1 MTEKEREYGI
11 YKVTIIGSIVNFL
24 LLLFKFMA
32 GIVGNSS
39 AMIADAVHSL
49 SDFFTDIIVIFFV
62 KISNKPK
69 DKNHKYGH
77 GKYETLATLMIGI
90 ILLGIGLGIAW
101 KGTTSIYS
109 VIKGATL
116 ESPGI
121 IALLAA
127 ITSIIAKEV
136 LYQYTKISGQKLK
149 SDVVTANAWHH
160 RSDAL
165 SSIGTTLG
173 IGGAI
178 LLGNK
183 WTILDPI
190 AALIV
195 SILIIIAAIKLM
207 KPSLDEL
214 MEKSLPEDV
223 ENDII
228 AIVETFEEVSDLHNL
243 HTRKL
248 GNNCAIEFHIRL
260 EGEKSLD
267 FAHNI
272 VTKIE
277 NRLKEHYGD
286 KTHVIIHMEPKT
298 MNNGL

>member
-1 MTEKEREYGI
+1 MTEKERESGI
-11 YKVTIIGSIVNFL
+11 YKITIVGSVVNTL
-24 LLLFKFMA
+24 LLLFKFFA

-39 AMIADAVHSL
+39 AMLADAVHSL
-49 SDFFTDIIVIFFV
+49 SDFFTDIIVILFV

-77 GKYETLATLMIGI
+77 GKYETLATLLISV
-90 ILLGIGLGIAW
+90 ILLGIGFGIAW
-101 KGTTSIYS
+101 NGVTSILS
-109 VIKGATL
+109 ALKGATL
-116 ESPGI
+116 ESPGM
-121 IALLAA
+121 IALIAA
-127 ITSIIAKEV
+127 LISVVSKEL
-136 LYQYTKISGQKLK
+136 LYQYTKIGGRKLK
-149 SDVVTANAWHH
+149 SDAVLANAWHH

-165 SSIGTTLG
+165 SSIGTSIG

-178 LLGNK
+178 LLGEK

-195 SILIIIAAIKLM
+195 SILIIIAAIKLL
-207 KPSLDEL
+207 KPGFDEL

-223 ENDII
+223 ENEIKE
-228 AIVETFEEVSDLHNL
+228 IVQTFEEVINLHFL

-248 GNNCAIEFHIRL
+248 GNNCAIEFHIRM

-267 FAHNI
+267 FAHNV

-277 NRLKEHYGD
+277 NRLKEHYGG
-286 KTHVIIHMEPKT
+286 KTHVIIHIEPLK
-298 MNNGL
+298 

>member
-1 MTEKEREYGI
+1 MTEKERERGI
-11 YKVTIIGSIVNFL
+11 YRVTITGSIVNFL
-24 LLLFKFMA
+24 LLLFKFTA
-32 GIVGNSS
+32 GIIGSSS

-49 SDFFTDIIVIFFV
+49 SDFFTDIIVIFFI

-77 GKYETLATLMIGI
+77 GKYETLATLMIGL
-90 ILLGIGLGIAW
+90 ILLGIGFGIAW
-101 KGTTSIYS
+101 KGISLICS

-116 ESPGI
+116 EKPGML
-121 IALLAA
+121 ALFAA
-127 ITSIIAKEV
+127 IISIVMKEL
-136 LYQYTKISGQKLK
+136 LYQYTKIFGQKLK
-149 SDVVTANAWHH
+149 SETVMANAWHH

-165 SSIGTTLG
+165 SSIGTASG

-183 WTILDPI
+183 WTILDPV

-195 SILIIIAAIKLM
+195 SILIIIMSIKLM
-207 KPSLDEL
+207 KPCLEEL
-214 MEKSLPEDV
+214 MEKSLPEDI
-223 ENDII
+223 EKEII
-228 AIVETFEEVSDLHNL
+228 TIVETFEEVSDLHNL

-248 GNNCAIEFHIRL
+248 GNNFAIEFHIRL
-260 EGEKSLD
+260 EGEKSLN

-277 NRLKEHYGD
+277 KRLKDHYGA
-286 KTHVIIHMEPKT
+286 KTHVIIHMEPK
-298 MNNGL
+298 NSV